1 MGWLVLCCV
10 CLLPIAVIAL
20 VAPFFDRL
28 PMLIL
33 FPLIFGLIVAAILGV
48 MKIAIA
54 KGRRRR

>member
-1 MGWLVLCCV
+1 
-10 CLLPIAVIAL
+10 LPIAVIAL